1 MINRSSSLESVV
13 RALRGSD
20 ARSSAATHLVHGALA
35 AAIWLAA
42 VQLMSRIVALEPR
55 VELAVL
61 GLPVALAVVVIAW
74 ISRRP
79 GPDALMQAADV
90 RLELKERLSTAWE
103 RRGASGTM
111 DKLLPEDP
119 PPPADTSKSSPAL

>member
-42 VQLMSRIVALEPR
+42 AQIMSKIVPLQPPR
-55 VELAVL
+55 RLAVL
-61 GLPVALAVVVIAW
+61 PLPGARAVVVIPW

-79 GPDALMQAADV
+79 GPVALMHAADV
-90 RLELKERLSTAWE
+90 PLELNARPST
-103 RRGASGTM
+103 
-111 DKLLPEDP
+111 D
-119 PPPADTSKSSPAL
+119 

>member
-1 MINRSSSLESVV
+1 
-13 RALRGSD
+13 
-20 ARSSAATHLVHGALA
+20 
-35 AAIWLAA
+35 
-42 VQLMSRIVALEPR
+42 MSRIVALEPR

-61 GLPVALAVVVIAW
+61 GVPVALAVVVIAW

-111 DKLLPEDP
+111 DELLREDALQH
-119 PPPADTSKSSPAL
+119 ADTDTLGQAFPVRTQRRAAGARALAATTS